1 MVPAD
6 SFKKRNKVSSDVKNL
21 LPFFEISPRYTFSGD
36 CGFSDQR
43 WPDSSTT
50 LTVSIFL
57 GGFNSAMTSWVIAK
71 KLLLQLVPNLCHS
84 VNDIPKNAFE
94 SSEI

>member
-21 LPFFEISPRYTFSGD
+21 LPFFEISPRYNFSGD
-36 CGFSDQR
+36 CGFSD
-43 WPDSSTT
+43 SSTT
-50 LTVSIFL
+50 LTVSFFL
-57 GGFNSAMTSWVIAK
+57 GGFNYAMTSWAFAK

-84 VNDIPKNAFE
+84 VQREDQ
-94 SSEI
+94 